1 MILDLKR
8 HSFEQAREMYADTW
22 LGFSEVELRAF
33 LEEAGFERVESWIV
47 DREKQTPAFETILA
61 IGSRPD

>member
-22 LGFSEVELRAF
+22 LGFSEVELRGF
-33 LEEAGFERVESWIV
+33 LEQAGFREVQSWIV
-47 DREKQTPAFETILA
+47 DREKQTPAFRNN
-61 IGSRPD
+61 SRDRIQA